1 MLEFC
6 YELNYE
12 DLDFTDAETRKL
24 YRIGRGEQGVLLV
37 RPYTNDI
44 CAHWRFVD
52 ETTAR
57 DSSATIYKMF
67 LGFKAKGDF
76 IGMDMARKFL
86 EMGFTRARRYAN
98 HASGR
103 KYDEVSGEVRP
114 QEEDWRTN
122 EKSKAAAV
130 FKKVRDLAAYDQ
142 TYQQMRREWRS
153 NESSNAVRVDT
164 LAATSN
170 VTRQRYSRKRT
181 KVCG

>member
-6 YELNYE
+6 YELPYE
-12 DLDFTDAETRKL
+12 DLDFTDEETRKL

-52 ETTAR
+52 EATAR

-103 KYDEVSGEVRP
+103 KYDEVSGDTRP
-114 QEEDWRTN
+114 QEKDWRTN

-130 FKKVRDLAAYDQ
+130 FKEVRDLAAYDE
-142 TYQQMRREWRS
+142 TYQQMRHEWRN
-153 NESSNAVRVDT
+153 NESTHATRVDT
-164 LAATSN
+164 LAVSSN
-170 VTRQRYSRKRT
+170 VTRSRYSRKRNN
-181 KVCG
+181 VRR